1 MIISMIHPD
10 KLTGRLGNKMF
21 QYAYLYAQERD
32 GTIPDIY
39 LQDPMYFERYKS
51 EIKHIFGGGIMPIS
65 QVAIHV
71 RRGDYVDNPFYVD
84 LTQTDYY
91 DRAMKLFPNDTFLV
105 FSDDI
110 EWCKGYF
117 TGSQFE
123 FSEGNDD
130 VTDMNLMAGCK
141 GVIMANSSF
150 SWWAAYLSKGKVIAP
165 KEWFTDGV
173 ERTKCPPEWKRV

>member
-1 MIISMIHPD
+1 MIHPD

-21 QYAYLYAQERD
+21 QYAYLYAQEKD
-32 GTIPDIY
+32 GEIPDIY
-39 LQDPMYFERYKS
+39 LQDPMYFERYKHD
-51 EIKHIFGGGIMPIS
+51 IKHIFGQGIVPVD
-65 QVAIHV
+65 QVAIHI
-71 RRGDYVDNPFYVD
+71 RRGDYVNNPFYVD
-84 LTQTDYY
+84 LTETDYY
-91 DRAMKLFPNDTFLV
+91 DRAMKFFPNDSFLV

-117 TGSQFE
+117 DGPQFD

-165 KEWFTDGV
+165 KQWFTDGV
-173 ERTKCPPEWKRV
+173 ERTKCLPEWKRI